1 MTGSRLGAV
10 HLAEF
15 HCLPLRFATLAFVV
29 SPLTPSYP
37 EVYLRTPVA
46 NSAVAKVLVFASTL
60 AKVCVIR
67 GRVRRAQQ

>member
-15 HCLPLRFATLAFVV
+15 HYLPLRFATLAFVV
-29 SPLTPSYP
+29 SPSTPRYP
-37 EVYLRTPVA
+37 EAYSRTPVA
-46 NSAVAKVLVFASTL
+46 SNAVAKVLVFASTL